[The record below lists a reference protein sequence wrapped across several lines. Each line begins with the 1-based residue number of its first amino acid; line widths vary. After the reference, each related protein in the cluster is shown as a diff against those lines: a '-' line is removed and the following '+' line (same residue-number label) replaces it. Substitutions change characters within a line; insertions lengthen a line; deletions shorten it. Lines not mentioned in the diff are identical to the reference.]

1 MYDRVLVPTD
11 GSEGSRAAVEHAV
24 DLARTFDA
32 VLHVL
37 SVVDADVGVDGAVV
51 GTLDAFEAAGED
63 AVDEVARRAAAAG
76 VETVTDVREG
86 TPHRALLDYADEHAV
101 DLVVMGTHGR
111 TGLDRYL
118 LGSVAERVVR
128 LSDVPV
134 LTVRIPEDA
143 SEEDSGSDGA

>member
-1 MYDRVLVPTD
+1 MYDRILVPTD

-24 DLARTFDA
+24 DLATTFDA
-32 VLHVL
+32 VLHAL
-37 SVVDADVGVDGAVV
+37 YVVDAGVGVDGGVL

-63 AVDEVARRAAAAG
+63 AVEEVARRAAAAG
-76 VETVTDVREG
+76 VETVTDVVQG
-86 TPHRALLDYADEHAV
+86 TPHRAILDHVDEHAV

-118 LGSVAERVVR
+118 LGSVAEKVVR
-128 LSDVPV
+128 LSDGPV

-143 SEEDSGSDGA
+143 PGA